1 MNSTFHQDPLP
12 GKSSQRSDYEN
23 AERPLGVMPKT
34 YPDGFRVDTHR
45 HARGQLI
52 YASAGLMEVSS
63 HEGLWLVPPQHALWM
78 PAEVEHAMLAHGRVS
93 LETLYIRADAPGAAL
108 PSQPRVF
115 AVSAFLRSLIS
126 RAAAIPLDYAEGSH
140 DAAVMALLPGE
151 IAAMGCVAGLELM
164 AARDKRLARVCRAI
178 LAAPGDPRGLEEW
191 AAFAGASSRTL
202 ARLFQ
207 GEFGVTLTLW
217 RQHVRILAAM
227 PRLAAGDA
235 VTAIAFDLGYD
246 TPGAFS
252 KVFRRFMG
260 YPPSKSP
267 TG

>member
-1 MNSTFHQDPLP
+1 M
-12 GKSSQRSDYEN
+12 
-23 AERPLGVMPKT
+23 GVMAKL
-34 YPDGFRVDTHR
+34 YPHGFAVGM
-45 HARGQLI
+45 HAHERGQLI
-52 YASAGLMEVSS
+52 YATSGLMEVSS
-63 HEGLWLVPPQHALWM
+63 GAGLWLLPPQHALWM
-78 PAEVEHAMLAHGRVS
+78 PAGLEHAMRAHGAVAMH
-93 LETLYIRADAPGAAL
+93 TLYLRADAPPAEAA
-108 PSQPRVF
+108 PAPRVI
-115 AVSAFLRSLIS
+115 AVSAFLRSLIL
-126 RAAAIPLDYAEGSH
+126 RAAEIPIDYAEGSH
-140 DAAVMALLPGE
+140 EAAVLALLAGE
-151 IAAMGCVAGLELM
+151 IGAVASVAGLALM

-178 LAAPGDPRGLEEW
+178 LATPGDPRGLEEW

-252 KVFRRFMG
+252 RMFRRFIG
-260 YPPSKSP
+260 QPPSALRSA
-267 TG
+267 